1 MRKISKNQSG
11 FTLIELLI
19 VIGILGILLA
29 IVLIAVNPSQNFKQ
43 ANNTQRKADVS
54 AIIDALGQYASQN
67 KGAYPA
73 GIDNTVKTITSTA
86 GTGNVNLCSSL
97 VPTYIADLPIDPT
110 TGTEAPA
117 KSLCT
122 DASATYNTGYTVTLN
137 TTGNRVTVAAPSA
150 ELSEVISVSR

>member
-1 MRKISKNQSG
+1 MKKLHQRQGG

-43 ANNTQRKADVS
+43 ANDTQRKADVS

-67 KGAYPA
+67 KGAYPT
-73 GIDNTVKTITSTA
+73 GITSTVKTITSTA
-86 GTGNVNLCSSL
+86 GASNVDLCTAL

-110 TGTEAPA
+110 TGTESPA

-122 DASATYNTGYTVTLN
+122 DSGATYSSGYTVQLN
-137 TTGNRVTVAAPSA
+137 SAGNRVTVAAPAA
-150 ELSEVISVSR
+150 ENGSPISVSR